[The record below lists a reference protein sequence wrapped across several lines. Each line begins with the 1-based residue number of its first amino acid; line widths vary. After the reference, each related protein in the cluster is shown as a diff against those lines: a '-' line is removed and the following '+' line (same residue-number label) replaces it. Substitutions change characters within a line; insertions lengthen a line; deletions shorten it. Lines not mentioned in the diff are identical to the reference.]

1 MLTQDRLVE
10 LYRDLRDDR
19 VLSIYVDGEGHDPA
33 ERRAWR
39 TRMDQH
45 LADLRRRMNGG
56 SEGGDA
62 DGLDAAARHLV
73 RELERFPAFMPDRG
87 WVGFATADR
96 MVYADTV
103 PVPMPDL
110 VAWEQGIRAA
120 PYVRALKQARP
131 VVVILAD
138 RFKARIFTYRD
149 GTLAE
154 TDDFRTDDDI
164 GDLSDVNVSKRPSF
178 FSGVGGETATD
189 AAHRIIQVNAE
200 KMVKAAVERVVERA
214 GRQGLVVVG
223 GTSETGSQVM
233 QHLPK
238 GARERS
244 MEVPGLHLQM
254 TDAEVKKRAEQAATG
269 ITRQLQVGLVT
280 DVVDL
285 ARSGGRG
292 VLGEEGVIQAL
303 LDKRVETLLVSRS
316 FVHQR
321 GERADHLVGTAFG
334 QGAEVEELSGEG
346 AQRLDVEGDGVGA
359 RLRW

>member
-10 LYRDLRDDR
+10 LYRDLRDHK

-45 LADLRRRMNGG
+45 LSELRRGMNGVEAG
-56 SEGGDA
+56 EGDA
-62 DGLDAAARHLV
+62 FESAKRHLV
-73 RELERFPAFMPDRG
+73 RELDRFPAFMPDRG
-87 WVGFATADR
+87 WVGFATSEG

-149 GTLAE
+149 GVLAE
-154 TDDFRTDDDI
+154 TDDLRTDDDM
-164 GDLSDVNVSKRPSF
+164 GDLSDANVSKRPTL

-189 AAHRIIQVNAE
+189 TAHRLIEVKAE
-200 KMVKAAVERVVERA
+200 KMVKHAVERVGERA
-214 GRQGLVVVG
+214 GKEGFVVVG
-223 GTSETGSQVM
+223 GTSETGSQVLH
-233 QHLPK
+233 HLPK
-238 GARERS
+238 GLRDRALELH
-244 MEVPGLHLQM
+244 GLHLQM
-254 TDAEVKKRAEQAATG
+254 SDAEVKRKAEEAATEL
-269 ITRQLQVGLVT
+269 TRRLQVGLVGE
-280 DVVDL
+280 VVDQ
-285 ARSGGRG
+285 ARSGGRS
-292 VLGEEGVIQAL
+292 VLGEEGTIQML
-303 LDKRVETLLVSRS
+303 LEHRVDTLLLSRS
-316 FVHQR
+316 FVQNQP
-321 GERADHLVGTAFG
+321 ERADHLVGTAFG

-346 AQRLDVEGDGVGA
+346 AQRLDVEGDGVAA

>member
-10 LYRDLRDDR
+10 LYRELRDDR

-39 TRMDQH
+39 TRMEQH
-45 LADLRRRMNGG
+45 LSELRRRMNG
-56 SEGGDA
+56 A
-62 DGLDAAARHLV
+62 DGGEADGFDRAARHLV
-73 RELERFPAFMPDRG
+73 RELDRFPAFIPDRG
-87 WVGFATADR
+87 WVGFATPDR

-149 GTLAE
+149 GNLAE
-154 TDDFRTDDDI
+154 TDDLRTDDDM

-178 FSGVGGETATD
+178 YSGVGGETATD
-189 AAHRIIQVNAE
+189 TAHRIIEVNAE

-223 GTSETGSQVM
+223 GTSETGAQVM
-233 QHLPK
+233 HHLPK
-238 GARERS
+238 GPRERA

-254 TDAEVKKRAEQAATG
+254 TDAEVKKRAEETATA
-269 ITRQLQVGLVT
+269 ITRQLQAGLVSEM
-280 DVVDL
+280 VDL
-285 ARSGGRG
+285 ARAGGRG
-292 VLGEEGVIQAL
+292 VLGEEGVVQAL
-303 LDKRVETLLVSRS
+303 LDKRVETLFISRD
-316 FVHQR
+316 FVQQR

-346 AQRLDVEGDGVGA
+346 GQRLDVEGDGVGA

>member
-10 LYRDLRDDR
+10 LYRELRDDR

-39 TRMDQH
+39 TRMEQH
-45 LADLRRRMNGG
+45 LSELRRRMNGG
-56 SEGGDA
+56 DGGEA
-62 DGLDAAARHLV
+62 DGLDRAAGHLV
-73 RELERFPAFMPDRG
+73 RELDRFPAFMPDRG
-87 WVGFATADR
+87 WVGFATPDR

-138 RFKARIFTYRD
+138 RFRARIFTYRD
-149 GTLAE
+149 GQLAE
-154 TDDFRTDDDI
+154 TDDLRTDDDM

-189 AAHRIIQVNAE
+189 AAHRIIQVNSE

-214 GRQGLVVVG
+214 GHHGLMVVG
-223 GTSETGSQVM
+223 GTSETGAQVM
-233 QHLPK
+233 HHLPK
-238 GARERS
+238 GARERA

-254 TDAEVKKRAEQAATG
+254 SDAEVKKRAEEAATG
-269 ITRQLQVGLVT
+269 ITRQLQVGLVSE
-280 DVVDL
+280 VVDL
-285 ARSGGRG
+285 ARAGGRG
-292 VLGEEGVIQAL
+292 VLGEEGVIRAL
-303 LDKRVETLLVSRS
+303 LDKRVEMLLISRS
-316 FVHQR
+316 FVQQQ
-321 GERADHLVGTAFG
+321 GEKADHLVGTAFG